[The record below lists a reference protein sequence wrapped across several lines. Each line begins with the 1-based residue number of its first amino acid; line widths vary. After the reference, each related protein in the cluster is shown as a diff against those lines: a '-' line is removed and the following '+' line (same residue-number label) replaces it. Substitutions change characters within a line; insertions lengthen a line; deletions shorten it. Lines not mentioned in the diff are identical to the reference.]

1 MGFIT
6 LREKLGER
14 LPNLYETLTNNLRA
28 TNTDHYEIN
37 RLLLDIINHIT
48 TIDGEIKKLEIG
60 ENINKINRQYK

>member
-14 LPNLYETLTNNLRA
+14 LSNLYETLTNNLRA
-28 TNTDHYEIN
+28 ADMDNYEIN

-48 TIDGEIKKLEIG
+48 TIDGEIKKLEMR
-60 ENINKINRQYK
+60 ENIDKINKQYK